1 MIKKIFWAVL
11 GLALLGGESWA
22 GQNFTDVGY
31 SSVAVVG
38 VKCSSGAVAV
48 QLNATRPT
56 GFSANVGG
64 YRIQNQDSADAV
76 WVGGVSVSTMP
87 AVLTATNFAN
97 LGERIPSYGNSPFS
111 LGKDYS
117 TGAVPLA
124 PLYCRAEDAAGAAG
138 VIVSVVWFGY

>member
-11 GLALLGGESWA
+11 WLAIMGGNAMA
-22 GQNFTDVGY
+22 GEIITDVGY
-31 SSVAVVG
+31 STFAVVG

-76 WVGGVSVSTMP
+76 WIGGVSVSTMP
-87 AVLTATNFAN
+87 AVLTATNFAD
-97 LGERIPSYGNSPFS
+97 LGERIPSYGNSPVS

-117 TGAVPLA
+117 RATAPLA
-124 PLYCRAEDAAGAAG
+124 PIYCRAEDAAGAAG
-138 VIVSVVWFGY
+138 VIVSVFWFGY